1 MATVQEEYTK
11 IQQSGKRSIPG
22 SSLTNDPETPAPHE
36 RAPKFTSVHG
46 AIEEIWGNFIEPE
59 TYINLMGAV
68 SDDVP
73 VMDIAQIILFKGFQ
87 EGAWNPDLMLMLFE
101 PTCYMI
107 IALAERID
115 IPITIYE
122 GELDDEDEEEQI
134 LGVGI
139 DEDRIRE
146 IIKRSNSGNIPEGTL
161 NAEMQKSLE
170 NLPDI
175 DVKPPEES
183 LMAAPS
189 EEATPQPQSLMA
201 PPVTA
206 GV

>member
-115 IPITIYE
+115 IPITIYSGDLE
-122 GELDDEDEEEQI
+122 DEDSEEQI
-134 LGVGI
+134 LGTAV
-139 DEDRIRE
+139 DEQRIQDM
-146 IIKRSNSGNIPEGTL
+146 IKKGSSGRIPEGTL

-170 NLPDI
+170 NLPEI
-175 DVKPPEES
+175 DVKTPATS
-183 LMAAPS
+183 LMAPPS

>member
-1 MATVQEEYTK
+1 MATVQEEYNK
-11 IQQSGKRSIPG
+11 IQASGKRPIPG
-22 SSLTNDPETPAPHE
+22 SSLTNDPENPAPYE
-36 RAPKFTSVHG
+36 NPPTFTSVHR
-46 AIEEIWGNFIEPE
+46 ASEYIWDKFIEPE
-59 TYINLMGAV
+59 TYVSLMGSVAEG
-68 SDDVP
+68 VP
-73 VMDIAQIILFKGFQ
+73 LADMAQIILFREFQ
-87 EGAWNPDLMLMLFE
+87 DGAWNPDLMLMLFE
-101 PTCYMI
+101 PTVYMI
-107 IALAERID
+107 MALAERLD
-115 IPITIYE
+115 LPMTIYE

-146 IIKRSNSGNIPEGTL
+146 LIKRSNSGNIPEGTL